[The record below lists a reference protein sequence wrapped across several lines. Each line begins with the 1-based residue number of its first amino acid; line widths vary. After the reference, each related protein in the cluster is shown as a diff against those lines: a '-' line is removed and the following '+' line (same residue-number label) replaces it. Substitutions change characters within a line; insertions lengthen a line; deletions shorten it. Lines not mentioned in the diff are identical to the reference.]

1 MAERSISAQTYV
13 VVCALLILLTFLT
26 LGVSLFDLPGIWHI
40 VLGLAIAACK
50 AALVV
55 VFFMHAL
62 VSPRLTWIVIAVSC
76 FWVGILFVL
85 ALTDYFSRGHVPF
98 MPGH

>member
-1 MAERSISAQTYV
+1 MAERSISVRTYV

-40 VLGLAIAACK
+40 VLGLSIAACK

-62 VSPRLTWIVIAVSC
+62 VSPRLTWIVIAVAC
-76 FWVGILFVL
+76 FWVVILFVL
-85 ALTDYFSRGHVPF
+85 TLGDYFSRGHVPY